1 MIEAKEYS
9 GVGGKL
15 KFIWRY
21 RCVKLRLLIETV
33 GMISIFSFG
42 ILLNYFT
49 IKQWYITDH
58 IMWLHWNNYNEAYIE
73 YIWSIV
79 VLPCSLYWYVEG
91 LKRLKR
97 RWRK

>member
-1 MIEAKEYS
+1 METKEYS

-49 IKQWYITDH
+49 IKQWYVADH
-58 IMWLHWNNYNEAYIE
+58 IMWLNWNKYNEAYIE

-79 VLPCSLYWYVEG
+79 VLPCSLYWTVRASQ
-91 LKRLKR
+91 RLKK